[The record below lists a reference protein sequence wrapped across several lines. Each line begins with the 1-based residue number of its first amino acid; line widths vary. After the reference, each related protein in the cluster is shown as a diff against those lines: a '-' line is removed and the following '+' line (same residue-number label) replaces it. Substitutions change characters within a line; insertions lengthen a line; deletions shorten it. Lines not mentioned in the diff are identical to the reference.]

1 MHTLLFLRTYCH
13 MVAQFVSF
21 AAVITHSHL
30 CLTIQAFTSNLS
42 CRKDLV
48 LQEFSFTGHLECH
61 PLCLFKCIS
70 SDIESGLCFMSIF
83 DVAMFSDVFHEINEK
98 YDYFKCNFNTS
109 VN

>member
-1 MHTLLFLRTYCH
+1 
-13 MVAQFVSF
+13 
-21 AAVITHSHL
+21 
-30 CLTIQAFTSNLS
+30 
-42 CRKDLV
+42 
-48 LQEFSFTGHLECH
+48 LECH